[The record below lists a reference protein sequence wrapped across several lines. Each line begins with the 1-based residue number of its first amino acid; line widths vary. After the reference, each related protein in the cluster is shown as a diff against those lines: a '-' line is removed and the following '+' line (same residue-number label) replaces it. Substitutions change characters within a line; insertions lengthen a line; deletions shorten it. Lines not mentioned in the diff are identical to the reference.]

1 MEQNSCQN
9 AEINKKWSYFP
20 TFSPL
25 KHYYVRN
32 TASNSIRLTFF
43 NPLACSIF
51 RYFALINALST
62 THELRQEETIQRIQH
77 FTTQLRTTMQIG
89 KYNRLLINRFVDFG
103 AYLIDD
109 EDNEVLLPKRYLTG
123 DEELDDEIEVFVYN
137 DSENRPVATT
147 EQPFAT
153 VGQFC
158 LLRVKAVN
166 AIGAFLDWGL
176 AAKDLLVPFRE
187 QRVRMQA
194 GRSYIVFVYL
204 DPSSQRIVA
213 SAKLDKFLSN
223 SIPDYYHRQKVDALI
238 VQQQEIGYRVIIDGK
253 FWGMIYN
260 NEIYQPV
267 NIGEHHMAFV
277 KQVREDGKIDI
288 TLAKIEKMRID
299 DVAELI
305 IKHLNAHNGEM
316 ALNDKSSPDDI
327 LRTFNCSKKDFKKAL
342 GLLYKQHKIT
352 LGNVVKRSW

>member
-1 MEQNSCQN
+1 MKIGEY
-9 AEINKKWSYFP
+9 NK
-20 TFSPL
+20 L
-25 KHYYVRN
+25 
-32 TASNSIRLTFF
+32 
-43 NPLACSIF
+43 
-51 RYFALINALST
+51 
-62 THELRQEETIQRIQH
+62 
-77 FTTQLRTTMQIG
+77 M
-89 KYNRLLINRFVDFG
+89 INRFVDFG

-123 DEELDDEIEVFVYN
+123 EEELDDDIEVFVYN

-176 AAKDLLVPFRE
+176 SAKDLLVPFRE

-194 GRSYIVFVYL
+194 GRSYIVYVHI

-213 SAKLDKFLSN
+213 SAKLDKFVSTTL
-223 SIPDYYHRQKVDALI
+223 PDYYHRQKVDVLI
-238 VQQQEIGYRVIIDGK
+238 TQQQEIGYRVIVNSK
-253 FWGMIYN
+253 HWGMIYN
-260 NEIYQPV
+260 NELYQPV
-267 NIGEHHMAFV
+267 NIGEHHTGFI
-277 KQVREDGKIDI
+277 KQVRDDGKIDV

-299 DVAELI
+299 DVASDILQY
-305 IKHLNAHNGEM
+305 LQGNDGTM
-316 ALNDKSSPDDI
+316 TLNDKSSPEEI

-342 GLLYKQHKIT
+342 GLLYKQHRVT
-352 LGNVVKRSW
+352 LGDNVTLIS

>member
-1 MEQNSCQN
+1 MKIGEY
-9 AEINKKWSYFP
+9 NK
-20 TFSPL
+20 L
-25 KHYYVRN
+25 V
-32 TASNSIRLTFF
+32 
-43 NPLACSIF
+43 
-51 RYFALINALST
+51 
-62 THELRQEETIQRIQH
+62 
-77 FTTQLRTTMQIG
+77 
-89 KYNRLLINRFVDFG
+89 INRFVDFG

-147 EQPFAT
+147 EQPFAS

-158 LLRVKAVN
+158 LMRVKAVN

-176 AAKDLLVPFRE
+176 TAKDLLVPFRE

-194 GRSYIVFVYL
+194 GRSYIVYVYL

-223 SIPDYYHRQKVDALI
+223 SLPDYYHRQKVDVLI
-238 VQQQEIGYRVIIDGK
+238 VQQLEIGYRIIVDGMH
-253 FWGMIYN
+253 WGMIYN
-260 NEIYQPV
+260 NELYQQV
-267 NIGEHHMAFV
+267 NIGEHHMGFI
-277 KQVREDGKIDI
+277 KQVRDDGKIDV

-299 DVAELI
+299 DVADDILHYLHECGGTM
-305 IKHLNAHNGEM
+305 N
-316 ALNDKSSPDDI
+316 LNDKSSPGDI

-342 GLLYKQHKIT
+342 GLLYKQHKVI
-352 LGNVVKRSW
+352 LGDVVKLA

>member
-1 MEQNSCQN
+1 MRIGEY
-9 AEINKKWSYFP
+9 NK
-20 TFSPL
+20 
-25 KHYYVRN
+25 
-32 TASNSIRLTFF
+32 
-43 NPLACSIF
+43 
-51 RYFALINALST
+51 
-62 THELRQEETIQRIQH
+62 
-77 FTTQLRTTMQIG
+77 
-89 KYNRLLINRFVDFG
+89 LLINRFVDFG

-123 DEELDDEIEVFVYN
+123 FEELDDEIEVFVYN

-147 EQPFAT
+147 EQPVAT

-158 LLRVKAVN
+158 LMRVKAVN

-176 AAKDLLVPFRE
+176 TAKDLLVPFRE

-194 GRSYIVFVYL
+194 GRSYIVYIYL

-223 SIPDYYHRQKVDALI
+223 DLPDYYHRQKVDVLI

-260 NEIYQPV
+260 NELYQPV
-267 NIGEHHMAFV
+267 NIGEHHMGFI
-277 KQVREDGKIDI
+277 KQVRDDGKIDV
-288 TLAKIEKMRID
+288 TLAKIEKMRIE
-299 DVAELI
+299 DVADDIFHYLQE
-305 IKHLNAHNGEM
+305 NGGIM
-316 ALNDKSSPDDI
+316 TLNDKSSPEDI

-342 GLLYKQHKIT
+342 GLLYKQHKVTKDNEAKLI
-352 LGNVVKRSW
+352 